1 MNWSLYLV
9 TDPGPNPD
17 RVPEIVAE
25 AIAGG
30 VTVVQYRDKKADDA
44 TFLERARAVKEVCDR
59 AGIPFFVND
68 RLHIAQELHC
78 HLHIGQG
85 DIPFPK
91 ARATLDEELMIGL
104 SISRPEEIAALTK
117 PYPDVLGLGP
127 VFPTPTKPDHDS
139 PIGLDGLLKL
149 QQLAPPECA
158 TISIGGMTPDFP
170 QVCDG
175 KGVVSA
181 IMTAPNPRAAARAFS
196 HRIPRVLSIAG
207 TDPTGGA
214 GIQADLKSISAAGG
228 FAMSAV
234 TALVAQNT
242 HGVRSIH
249 TPDPSFLREQ
259 LDAVSDDAPIDAIK
273 IGMLGT
279 TEIIHTVRDWL
290 KEHNYHPVV
299 LDPVMVAT
307 SGDRLLDASA
317 EAALRELCTLADVIT
332 PNLPELAVLAED
344 TPATSMD
351 AAIEQ
356 AKKLGTTVI
365 VKGGHLNQADNAVVH
380 PDGRVHHIYST
391 HIDTPH
397 THGTGCSLSSAIAT
411 RLCLEDI
418 DAATEWSTRW
428 LNESIRHAAELE
440 VASPGGHGPVHHF
453 HRALRLSR
461 AASSRPRSLPRPKT
475 IPAHIAPA
483 GIHTSRLWHL
493 GGGYAEE
500 IYNLDFI
507 KDLRS
512 GDLDRQDFE
521 FYLAQDAEYL
531 NRYARALA
539 LVSAKAPNPADQA
552 TWAEGARM
560 CIEAE
565 SELHRGE
572 LDFQASCSPITQAYT
587 DFLIARASVD
597 PYVVGVAAVLP
608 CYWLYAEVGLVLA
621 GDNLSEDHP
630 YYPWLGMYSGQ
641 EFIDGARWAV
651 ATAEAAFAAATEEER
666 AAATQA
672 YLDACVHEREF
683 FDQASRRF

>member
-1 MNWSLYLV
+1 MNWDLYLV
-9 TDPGPNPD
+9 TDPGSHPE

-30 VTVVQYRDKKADDA
+30 VSVVQYRDKKADDA
-44 TFLERARAVKEVCDR
+44 TFLARAREIKAVCD
-59 AGIPFFVND
+59 AADVPFFVND
-68 RLHIAQELHC
+68 RLAAAQELHC

-85 DIPFPK
+85 DIPFHQ
-91 ARATLDEELMIGL
+91 ARAALADELMIGL
-104 SISRPEEIAALTK
+104 SISRPEEIEALSE

-139 PIGLDGLLKL
+139 PIGIDGLRQLVE
-149 QQLAPPECA
+149 LAPPECA
-158 TISIGGMTPDFP
+158 TIAIGGMTPNFP
-170 QVCDG
+170 RITDG
-175 KGVVSA
+175 IGVVSA
-181 IMTAPNPRAAARAFS
+181 IMAAPNPRAAARAFCQ
-196 HRIPRVLSIAG
+196 RIPRVLSIAG

-214 GIQADLKSISAAGG
+214 GIQADIKSISAAGG

-290 KEHNYHPVV
+290 TQHNYHPVV
-299 LDPVMVAT
+299 LDPVMVST

-317 EAALRELCTLADVIT
+317 EAALRELCVLADVIT
-332 PNLPELAVLAED
+332 PNLPELAVLAEES
-344 TPATSMD
+344 PATSMD
-351 AAIEQ
+351 AAIDQ

-380 PDGRVHHIYST
+380 RDGRVHHIYST

-428 LNESIRHAAELE
+428 LHDSIRHAAELE

-453 HRALRLSR
+453 HRSWQLSR
-461 AASSRPRSLPRPKT
+461 SASSRPRSFPRPKKVR
-475 IPAHIAPA
+475 AHIAPA

-500 IYNLDFI
+500 IFNLDFI

-521 FYLAQDAEYL
+521 FYLSQDAEYL
-531 NRYARALA
+531 NRYSRALA
-539 LVSAKAPNPADQA
+539 LVSSKAPQPADQA
-552 TWAEGARM
+552 TWAEGARI

-565 SELHRGE
+565 SELHRSE
-572 LDFQASCSPITQAYT
+572 LDFEAACSPITQAYT

-651 ATAEAAFAAATEEER
+651 KTAEAAFAAATPAER
-666 AAATQA
+666 AQATQA